1 MSRLAQRL
9 LFCLTL
15 VAFATAVFASTAFA
29 AGKVDAEV
37 VSKASGHSFHWFPIQ
52 KTFILVAP
60 NDTVKFAVG
69 NPYAAVNSNTVKL
82 ATPPALENG
91 HLWLDSADASK
102 LFKVTVAS
110 SSSVAVSSSSTTISS
125 SSIAVSSS
133 SVAQSSSAV
142 AQSSSAAQS
151 SSSAPAAV
159 SSAAAA
165 PAIAPT
171 APAAAAATVPAV
183 AAVPVAPKNETA
195 GTREVKTIVI
205 DPGHGGKDSGAQGK
219 KSNEKDIVLSIGKL
233 LKKELEKEGFNVKM
247 TRDKDEFIELGQ
259 RANLANQWDGDLF
272 ISLHC
277 NAIDASAER
286 KKQIKGYHVYVL
298 RAPESEEDKAIA
310 RRENKVATLYGEKN
324 AKEELSPIEWFK
336 LEARLEKYKQNSY
349 MFTEEMLKAFDGGK
363 IRRQAG
369 GVGGAGFMVL
379 VGALMPAVLFEIGF
393 ISNPEDEAYMM
404 TDAGQKDIAKRISK
418 AVSTYKA
425 AVHSYRE
432 TLGR

>member
-1 MSRLAQRL
+1 MKTFVWHILLCIALA
-9 LFCLTL
+9 
-15 VAFATAVFASTAFA
+15 ASAWA
-29 AGKVDAEV
+29 SNKVDAEQV
-37 VSKASGHSFHWFPIQ
+37 AKEHKASFHWFPVQ
-52 KTFILVAP
+52 KTFLLAGEG
-60 NDTVKFAVG
+60 DTLKFAIG
-69 NPYAAVNSNTVKL
+69 LPYVSSHGSSMELKHAPEITD
-82 ATPPALENG
+82 G
-91 HLWLDSADASK
+91 HILLDSADVVG
-102 LFKVTVAS
+102 LFKDGSRQSPSAPSRMTDTNKVAVAS
-110 SSSVAVSSSSTTISS
+110 TPAPT
-125 SSIAVSSS
+125 A
-133 SVAQSSSAV
+133 
-142 AQSSSAAQS
+142 
-151 SSSAPAAV
+151 APAAV
-159 SSAAAA
+159 PAA
-165 PAIAPT
+165 P
-171 APAAAAATVPAV
+171 VV
-183 AAVPVAPKNETA
+183 SKPKNETA

-205 DPGHGGKDSGAQGK
+205 DPGHGGKDTGAQGK
-219 KSNEKDIVLSIGKL
+219 NSNEKDIVLAVGKL

-247 TRDKDEFIELGQ
+247 TRDKDVFIELGE

-277 NAIDASAER
+277 NAIDATPER

-363 IRRQAG
+363 IKRQGG

-393 ISNPEDEAYMM
+393 ISNPEEEAYMM
-404 TDAGQKDIAKRISK
+404 TTKAQEDIAARVAK

-425 AVHSYRE
+425 AVHNYRE

>member
-1 MSRLAQRL
+1 MRNLVWHIFLCVALA
-9 LFCLTL
+9 
-15 VAFATAVFASTAFA
+15 ASAWA
-29 AGKVDAEV
+29 SNKVDAEQV
-37 VSKASGHSFHWFPIQ
+37 AKEHKASFHWFPVQ
-52 KTFILVAP
+52 KTFLLAGES
-60 NDTVKFAVG
+60 DTLKFAIG
-69 NPYAAVNSNTVKL
+69 LPYVNSHGNSVELKH
-82 ATPPALENG
+82 APEIADG
-91 HLWLDSADASK
+91 HILLDSADVVSLYKTDKTAAVSP
-102 LFKVTVAS
+102 AS
-110 SSSVAVSSSSTTISS
+110 SSSAAKVSSSS
-125 SSIAVSSS
+125 AK
-133 SVAQSSSAV
+133 A
-142 AQSSSAAQS
+142 
-151 SSSAPAAV
+151 
-159 SSAAAA
+159 
-165 PAIAPT
+165 
-171 APAAAAATVPAV
+171 
-183 AAVPVAPKNETA
+183 AAVPAATPTAKPKNETA

-205 DPGHGGKDSGAQGK
+205 DPGHGGKDTGAQGK
-219 KSNEKDIVLSIGKL
+219 NSNEKDIVLAVGKL

-247 TRDKDEFIELGQ
+247 TRDKDVFIELGE

-277 NAIDASAER
+277 NAIDATPER

-363 IRRQAG
+363 IKRQGG

-393 ISNPEDEAYMM
+393 ISNPEEEAYMM
-404 TDAGQKDIAKRISK
+404 TTKAQEDIAARVAK

-425 AVHSYRE
+425 AVHNYRE

>member
-1 MSRLAQRL
+1 MKR
-9 LFCLTL
+9 L
-15 VAFATAVFASTAFA
+15 VAAIFACFVCATFAWGASNA
-29 AGKVDAEV
+29 ASVNFLDAEIL
-37 VSKASGHSFHWFPIQ
+37 SKDAGASFHWFPIQ
-52 KTFILVAP
+52 KTFILVTAK
-60 NDTVKFAVG
+60 DTAKFAVG
-69 NPYAAVNSNTVKL
+69 IPFVSHNSNVMEL
-82 ATPPALENG
+82 AASPKLENG
-91 HLWLDSADASK
+91 HLWISRDDAYK
-102 LFKVTVAS
+102 LFPNAKPS
-110 SSSVAVSSSSTTISS
+110 
-125 SSIAVSSS
+125 
-133 SVAQSSSAV
+133 
-142 AQSSSAAQS
+142 SSSAAPVSSSVTQS
-151 SSSAPAAV
+151 SSSATLMSS
-159 SSAAAA
+159 SSAAPAPSAAA
-165 PAIAPT
+165 PAAVT
-171 APAAAAATVPAV
+171 APASTTPAAST
-183 AAVPVAPKNETA
+183 PVAPPKNETA

-205 DPGHGGKDSGAQGK
+205 DPGHGGKDTGAQGK
-219 KSNEKDIVLSIGKL
+219 KSNEKDIVLAIGKL

-247 TRDKDEFIELGQ
+247 TRDKDVFIELGQ

-277 NAIDASAER
+277 NAIDATAER
-286 KKQIKGYHVYVL
+286 KKQVKGYHVYVL

-349 MFTEEMLKAFDGGK
+349 MFTEEMLKAMDGGK

-393 ISNPEDEAYMM
+393 ISNPEDEAYMI
-404 TDAGQKDIAKRISK
+404 TDKGQKDIAERISK

>member
-1 MSRLAQRL
+1 MKTFVWHILLCVALA
-9 LFCLTL
+9 
-15 VAFATAVFASTAFA
+15 ASAWA
-29 AGKVDAEV
+29 SNKVDAEQV
-37 VSKASGHSFHWFPIQ
+37 AKEHKASFHWFPVQ
-52 KTFILVAP
+52 KTFLLAGE
-60 NDTVKFAVG
+60 NDTLKFAIG
-69 NPYAAVNSNTVKL
+69 LPYVSSHGSSMELKHAPEITD
-82 ATPPALENG
+82 G
-91 HLWLDSADASK
+91 HILLDSADVASLYK
-102 LFKVTVAS
+102 TDQAQTAPAIPAS
-110 SSSVAVSSSSTTISS
+110 SSSLAKVP
-125 SSIAVSSS
+125 
-133 SVAQSSSAV
+133 SSSAKIAAASTPAPAAAPTKV
-142 AQSSSAAQS
+142 AAVSA
-151 SSSAPAAV
+151 APAAV
-159 SSAAAA
+159 
-165 PAIAPT
+165 
-171 APAAAAATVPAV
+171 PAASVV
-183 AAVPVAPKNETA
+183 SKPKNETA

-205 DPGHGGKDSGAQGK
+205 DPGHGGKDTGAQGK
-219 KSNEKDIVLSIGKL
+219 NSNEKDIVLAVGKL

-247 TRDKDEFIELGQ
+247 TRDKDVFIELGE

-277 NAIDASAER
+277 NAIDATPER

-363 IRRQAG
+363 IKRQGG

-393 ISNPEDEAYMM
+393 ISNPEEEAYMM
-404 TDAGQKDIAKRISK
+404 TTKAQEDIAARVAK

-425 AVHSYRE
+425 AVHNYRE

>member
-1 MSRLAQRL
+1 MKR
-9 LFCLTL
+9 L
-15 VAFATAVFASTAFA
+15 VAAIFACLVCATFAWGASNATSVNFL
-29 AGKVDAEV
+29 DAEIL
-37 VSKASGHSFHWFPIQ
+37 SKDAGASFHWFPIQ
-52 KTFILVAP
+52 KTFILVTAK
-60 NDTVKFAVG
+60 DTAKFAVG
-69 NPYAAVNSNTVKL
+69 ISFVSHNSNVMEL
-82 ATPPALENG
+82 AASPKLENG
-91 HLWLDSADASK
+91 HLWISRDDAYK
-102 LFKVTVAS
+102 LFPNAKPS
-110 SSSVAVSSSSTTISS
+110 
-125 SSIAVSSS
+125 
-133 SVAQSSSAV
+133 
-142 AQSSSAAQS
+142 SSSAAPVSSSVTQS
-151 SSSAPAAV
+151 SSSATLMSS
-159 SSAAAA
+159 SSAAPAPSAAA
-165 PAIAPT
+165 PAAVTTPASTI
-171 APAAAAATVPAV
+171 PAAT
-183 AAVPVAPKNETA
+183 PVAPPKNETA

-205 DPGHGGKDSGAQGK
+205 DPGHGGKDTGAQGK
-219 KSNEKDIVLSIGKL
+219 KSNEKDIVLAIGKL

-247 TRDKDEFIELGQ
+247 TRDKDVFIELGQ

-277 NAIDASAER
+277 NAIDATAER
-286 KKQIKGYHVYVL
+286 KKQVKGYHVYVL

-349 MFTEEMLKAFDGGK
+349 MFTEEMLKAMDGGK

-393 ISNPEDEAYMM
+393 ISNPEDEAYMI
-404 TDAGQKDIAKRISK
+404 TDKGQKDIAVRISK

>member
-1 MSRLAQRL
+1 MIRSLIL
-9 LFCLTL
+9 TFCLAL
-15 VAFATAVFASTAFA
+15 AIFA
-29 AGKVDAEV
+29 APTGSDEFMDAEV
-37 VSKASGHSFHWFPIQ
+37 AAKEAGASFHWFPIQ
-52 KTFILVAP
+52 KTFILVTAK
-60 NDTVKFAVG
+60 DTAKFAIG
-69 NPYAAVNSNTVKL
+69 IPYVAHNSDVANLKSI
-82 ATPPALENG
+82 PKLENG
-91 HLWLDSADASK
+91 HLWIAKEDAYK
-102 LFKVTVAS
+102 LFPSLIPVSSSSATPSSSSIATPSSSAAS
-110 SSSVAVSSSSTTISS
+110 SSSVVVSSSSATPVVAAPVATT
-125 SSIAVSSS
+125 
-133 SVAQSSSAV
+133 
-142 AQSSSAAQS
+142 
-151 SSSAPAAV
+151 PAAV
-159 SSAAAA
+159 
-165 PAIAPT
+165 PAT
-171 APAAAAATVPAV
+171 AQVV
-183 AAVPVAPKNETA
+183 AAPKNETA

-205 DPGHGGKDSGAQGK
+205 DPGHGGKDTGAQGK
-219 KSNEKDIVLSIGKL
+219 KSNEKDIVLAIGKL

-247 TRDKDEFIELGQ
+247 TRDKDVFIELGQ

-277 NAIDASAER
+277 NAIDATAER

-349 MFTEEMLKAFDGGK
+349 MFTEEMLKAMDGGK
-363 IRRQAG
+363 IRKQAG

-404 TDAGQKDIAKRISK
+404 TDKGQKDIAERISK

>member
-1 MSRLAQRL
+1 MKTFVWHILLCVALA
-9 LFCLTL
+9 
-15 VAFATAVFASTAFA
+15 ASAWA
-29 AGKVDAEV
+29 SNKVDAEQV
-37 VSKASGHSFHWFPIQ
+37 AKEHKASFHWFPVQ
-52 KTFILVAP
+52 KTFLLAGEG
-60 NDTVKFAVG
+60 DTLKFAIGLPYVSSHG
-69 NPYAAVNSNTVKL
+69 NSIELKHAPEITD
-82 ATPPALENG
+82 G
-91 HLWLDSADASK
+91 HILLDSADVAG
-102 LFKVTVAS
+102 LFKDGSRQSPSAPSRMTDTNKVA
-110 SSSVAVSSSSTTISS
+110 AASTPAPT
-125 SSIAVSSS
+125 A
-133 SVAQSSSAV
+133 
-142 AQSSSAAQS
+142 
-151 SSSAPAAV
+151 APAAV
-159 SSAAAA
+159 
-165 PAIAPT
+165 
-171 APAAAAATVPAV
+171 PAASVVTK
-183 AAVPVAPKNETA
+183 PKNETA

-205 DPGHGGKDSGAQGK
+205 DPGHGGKDTGAQGK
-219 KSNEKDIVLSIGKL
+219 NSNEKDIVLAVGKL

-247 TRDKDEFIELGQ
+247 TRDKDVFIELGE

-277 NAIDASAER
+277 NAIDATPER

-363 IRRQAG
+363 IKRQGG

-393 ISNPEDEAYMM
+393 ISNPEEEAYM
-404 TDAGQKDIAKRISK
+404 TTIKAQEDIAARVAK

-425 AVHSYRE
+425 AVHNYRE

>member
-1 MSRLAQRL
+1 MKTFVWHILLCVALA
-9 LFCLTL
+9 
-15 VAFATAVFASTAFA
+15 ASAWA
-29 AGKVDAEV
+29 SNKVDAEQV
-37 VSKASGHSFHWFPIQ
+37 AKEHKASFHWFPVQ
-52 KTFILVAP
+52 KTFLLAGEG
-60 NDTVKFAVG
+60 DTLKFAIG
-69 NPYAAVNSNTVKL
+69 LPYVSSHGSSMELKHAPEITD
-82 ATPPALENG
+82 G
-91 HLWLDSADASK
+91 HILLDSADVVG
-102 LFKVTVAS
+102 LFKDGS
-110 SSSVAVSSSSTTISS
+110 R
-125 SSIAVSSS
+125 
-133 SVAQSSSAV
+133 QSP
-142 AQSSSAAQS
+142 
-151 SSSAPAAV
+151 SAPSRMTDTNKV
-159 SSAAAA
+159 AAAST
-165 PAIAPT
+165 P
-171 APAAAAATVPAV
+171 APAAAPTKV
-183 AAVPVAPKNETA
+183 AAVSATPAAIPAAKSATPKNETA

-205 DPGHGGKDSGAQGK
+205 DPGHGGKDTGAQGK
-219 KSNEKDIVLSIGKL
+219 NSNEKDIVLAVGKL

-247 TRDKDEFIELGQ
+247 TRDKDVFIELGE

-277 NAIDASAER
+277 NAIDATPER

-363 IRRQAG
+363 IKRQGG

-393 ISNPEDEAYMM
+393 ISNPEEEAYMM
-404 TDAGQKDIAKRISK
+404 TTKAQEDIAARVAK

-425 AVHSYRE
+425 AVHYYRE

>member
-1 MSRLAQRL
+1 MKR
-9 LFCLTL
+9 L
-15 VAFATAVFASTAFA
+15 VAAIFACLVCATVAWGSPNGG
-29 AGKVDAEV
+29 AGDFLDAEAL
-37 VSKASGHSFHWFPIQ
+37 SKDAGASFHWFPIQ
-52 KTFILVAP
+52 KTFILVTAK
-60 NDTVKFAVG
+60 DTAKFAVG
-69 NPYAAVNSNTVKL
+69 IPFVSHNSNVMEL
-82 ATPPALENG
+82 AASPKLENG
-91 HLWLDSADASK
+91 HLWISRDDAYK
-102 LFKVTVAS
+102 LFPGAKPSSSSAAPVSSSVTQSSFSAILTSSSSAAVVS
-110 SSSVAVSSSSTTISS
+110 SSSVAV
-125 SSIAVSSS
+125 V
-133 SVAQSSSAV
+133 SSSAV
-142 AQSSSAAQS
+142 ASSSNI
-151 SSSAPAAV
+151 APAPSAAAP
-159 SSAAAA
+159 AAAA
-165 PAIAPT
+165 PASTI
-171 APAAAAATVPAV
+171 PADTPV
-183 AAVPVAPKNETA
+183 AAPKNETA

-205 DPGHGGKDSGAQGK
+205 DPGHGGKDTGAQGK
-219 KSNEKDIVLSIGKL
+219 KSNEKDIVLAIGKL

-247 TRDKDEFIELGQ
+247 TRDKDVFIELGQ

-277 NAIDASAER
+277 NAIDATAER
-286 KKQIKGYHVYVL
+286 KKQVKGYHVYVL

-349 MFTEEMLKAFDGGK
+349 MFTEEMLKAMDGGK

-393 ISNPEDEAYMM
+393 ISNPEDEAYMI
-404 TDAGQKDIAKRISK
+404 TDKGQKDIAERISK

>member
-1 MSRLAQRL
+1 MRTLRDISLAIM
-9 LFCLTL
+9 F
-15 VAFATAVFASTAFA
+15 AAIAATAA
-29 AGKVDAEV
+29 ATVDTEALAKQNGAE
-37 VSKASGHSFHWFPIQ
+37 FHWFPIQ
-52 KTFILVAP
+52 KTFILVDKT
-60 NDTVKFAVG
+60 DTLKFAVG
-69 NPYAAVNSNTVKL
+69 LPYATSHGQTVEL
-82 ATPPALENG
+82 SRAPAIEGG
-91 HLWLDSADASK
+91 HIVIDSADAAK
-102 LFKVTVAS
+102 FFKATPATEKP
-110 SSSVAVSSSSTTISS
+110 A
-125 SSIAVSSS
+125 SSIAAKSSDAK
-133 SVAQSSSAV
+133 VATSSSA
-142 AQSSSAAQS
+142 SKTSAATK
-151 SSSAPAAV
+151 PA
-159 SSAAAA
+159 
-165 PAIAPT
+165 T
-171 APAAAAATVPAV
+171 
-183 AAVPVAPKNETA
+183 PKNETA
-195 GTREVKTIVI
+195 GTREVRTIVI
-205 DPGHGGKDSGAQGK
+205 DPGHGGKDTGAQGK
-219 KSNEKDIVLSIGKL
+219 NSNEKDIVLSIGKL

-247 TRDKDEFIELGQ
+247 TRDKDVFIELGQ

-277 NAIDASAER
+277 NAIDATPER

-349 MFTEEMLKAFDGGK
+349 MFTEEMLKAMDGGK
-363 IRRQAG
+363 IKRQAG

-393 ISNPEDEAYMM
+393 ISNEEDEAYMM
-404 TDAGQKDIAKRISK
+404 TDKGQKDIAERISK

>member
-1 MSRLAQRL
+1 MRNLVWHILLCVALA
-9 LFCLTL
+9 
-15 VAFATAVFASTAFA
+15 ASAWA
-29 AGKVDAEV
+29 SNKVDAEQV
-37 VSKASGHSFHWFPIQ
+37 AREHKASFHWFPVQ
-52 KTFILVAP
+52 KTFLLAGEG
-60 NDTVKFAVG
+60 DTLKFAIGLPYVSSHG
-69 NPYAAVNSNTVKL
+69 NSIELKHAPEITD
-82 ATPPALENG
+82 G
-91 HLWLDSADASK
+91 HILLDSADVVG
-102 LFKVTVAS
+102 LFKDGSRQSPSAPSRMTDTNKVA
-110 SSSVAVSSSSTTISS
+110 AASTPAPT
-125 SSIAVSSS
+125 A
-133 SVAQSSSAV
+133 
-142 AQSSSAAQS
+142 
-151 SSSAPAAV
+151 APAAV
-159 SSAAAA
+159 
-165 PAIAPT
+165 
-171 APAAAAATVPAV
+171 PAASVVTK
-183 AAVPVAPKNETA
+183 PKNETA

-205 DPGHGGKDSGAQGK
+205 DPGHGGKDTGAQGK
-219 KSNEKDIVLSIGKL
+219 NSNEKDIVLAVGKL

-247 TRDKDEFIELGQ
+247 TRDKDVFIELGE

-277 NAIDASAER
+277 NAIDATPER

-363 IRRQAG
+363 IKRQGG

-393 ISNPEDEAYMM
+393 ISNPEEEAYMM
-404 TDAGQKDIAKRISK
+404 TTKAQEDIAARVAK

-425 AVHSYRE
+425 AVHNYRE